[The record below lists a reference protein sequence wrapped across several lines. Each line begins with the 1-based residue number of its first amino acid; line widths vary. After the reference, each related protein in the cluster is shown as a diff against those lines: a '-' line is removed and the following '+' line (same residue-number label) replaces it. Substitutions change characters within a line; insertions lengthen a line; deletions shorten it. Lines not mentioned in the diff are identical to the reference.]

1 MRKIIILLIILLV
14 SACGVYDEENK
25 KEVVSEV
32 NEVEYTKEFYLIE
45 TANDVRE
52 IRSLHDKLIV
62 HLAKDEEPVNVAIT
76 FMDMSITASDQSYKL
91 PGTESMEFDLI
102 KDDLKGVQTFVDEK
116 YKDFSEQKELDRLA
130 LNEAI
135 TKLESLIDKLE
146 SDFESLK

>member
-102 KDDLKGVQTFVDEK
+102 KDDLKGVQSFVDEK
-116 YKDFSEQKELDRLA
+116 YKVFSEQKELDRLA

-146 SDFESLK
+146 TDFESVK